1 MFPTPRV
8 RRTYRPRGRGKKEI
22 SRNMYGQIS
31 AQNNIKQKIT
41 AQMFVFSG
49 ETTREPDIIRVQDE
63 SSQHKTYV
71 EESTVMAAIKQLD
84 QKFDNRMKD
93 MTTYFM
99 TQLL

>member
-1 MFPTPRV
+1 V
-8 RRTYRPRGRGKKEI
+8 
-22 SRNMYGQIS
+22 
-31 AQNNIKQKIT
+31 
-41 AQMFVFSG
+41 
-49 ETTREPDIIRVQDE
+49 TTKEPDIIRVQDE